1 MTIRTRLF
9 SCFAFIILLMG
20 VLGYFAYDHTN
31 KTNAAYTEMLQDNA
45 VQLQLRAFQFK
56 VAGISN
62 DERGYLLTKDQTYL
76 DEIAAKDEEARA
88 ILNSMLINPTL
99 TPENRKQVGQLK
111 TDYEPFMGDS
121 ERARALMAQGKA
133 KEAFA
138 LHFGDERSVR
148 KSMDKLNNDLL
159 VSFTKE
165 LESDKKQREKESD
178 KQNMI
183 MAILV
188 GTALLLAAILGVL
201 LTRSIVKP
209 LKVINRQLQE
219 IAQGRGDLSKELT
232 IRSKGEL
239 AELARAFNEML
250 ANLRTIL
257 SKAVSTANLVANSSE
272 QLSASAEQTTRATEH
287 IVEAT
292 QFIAVRADQEQ
303 EQLGEAIRAIT
314 QMSEDISAVS
324 AGSEEVARLA
334 TSASEVSKQGALSV
348 NEVLHEMETIH
359 ETVQH
364 ATEVMQ
370 LLEQQSQQIGGIT
383 EMITE
388 VANRTN
394 LLALNASIEASR
406 AGEHGRGFAVVA
418 LEIRKLAEQSK
429 LSAQQ
434 ISELIGDVR
443 HRVSQA
449 AAGMTN
455 VSAQAASGLVRTNQV
470 NQMFQTIESSIE
482 SVSTQVSDITQT
494 TVALSESGRHVV
506 EMAQTVA
513 EASNQVAASC
523 QNNSAATEEQ
533 LATMEEITSS
543 TMELRKLAEDLNQM
557 LHGFKLSE

>member
-1 MTIRTRLF
+1 MNIRTKLF

-20 VLGYFAYDHTN
+20 LLGYVAYDHTN
-31 KTNAAYTEMLQDNA
+31 KTRSAYTEMLQDNA
-45 VQLQLRAFQFK
+45 VQLQLREFQFK

-62 DERGYLLTKDQTYL
+62 DERGYLLTKEKTYL
-76 DEIAAKDEEARA
+76 DEIAAKDKEARA
-88 ILNSMLINPTL
+88 ILGSMLINPTL
-99 TPENRKQVGQLK
+99 TAENRKQVEQLK
-111 TDYEPFMGDS
+111 TDYDPFIGDS
-121 ERARALMAQGKA
+121 ERARALMDQGKA
-133 KEAFA
+133 QEAYA
-138 LHFGDERSVR
+138 LHFGDERSAR
-148 KSMDKLNNDLL
+148 KTMDKLNSDMLT
-159 VSFTKE
+159 SITQE
-165 LESDKKQREKESD
+165 LEGDKKQRVEESD
-178 KQNMI
+178 QQNMI

-188 GTALLLAAILGVL
+188 SIALLLAAILGVL

-209 LKVINRQLQE
+209 IKIINRQLHE
-219 IAQGRGDLSKELT
+219 IAEGRGDLSKELT

-239 AELARAFNEML
+239 AELAGAFNKML

-257 SKAVSTANLVANSSE
+257 SKALNTANLAANSSE

-324 AGSEEVARLA
+324 AGNEVVAKLA
-334 TSASEVSKQGALSV
+334 SSASDASKQGAQSV

-443 HRVSQA
+443 LRVSQA
-449 AAGMTN
+449 ATGMKT

-470 NQMFQTIESSIE
+470 NQMFQTIEGSIE
-482 SVSTQVSDITQT
+482 AVSTQVSDISQT
-494 TVALSESGRHVV
+494 TMALSDSGRQVV
-506 EMAQTVA
+506 EMAQSVA
-513 EASNQVAASC
+513 EASNQVVASC

-543 TMELRKLAEDLNQM
+543 TLELRKLAEDLNDV
-557 LHGFKLSE
+557 LHGFKLN